1 MSNTID
7 FYFDFS
13 SPYGYL
19 MAEKIDALAAQYG
32 RQVKW
37 HPILLGIVFKATGS
51 APLTLQ
57 NPAKASYSL
66 LDFAR
71 SARFMGLPYRHPSKF
86 PLATQ
91 NAARAYYWLDGQDCG
106 LARQFALAAYR
117 ALFVHDQDISA
128 PEVVFEIASKL
139 GVQRA
144 PQEAPLGCSTLEN
157 ALQTPEIKAR
167 LKDEVD
173 GAIAAGVFGSPHVI
187 IDGEAFFGA
196 DRLPQI
202 EQWLKT
208 GGF

>member
-1 MSNTID
+1 MAEPID

-19 MAEKIDALAAQYG
+19 MSEKIDALAAQYE
-32 RQVKW
+32 RKVRW
-37 HPILLGIVFKATGS
+37 HPILLGAIFKTTGS

-57 NPAKASYSL
+57 APLKAAYYTR
-66 LDFAR
+66 DFTR
-71 SARFMGLPYRHPSKF
+71 SARFLGIPYNPPSRF
-86 PLATQ
+86 PLPTQ
-91 NAARAYYWLDGQDCG
+91 IAARAYYWLHGQDCA
-106 LARQFALAAYR
+106 LARQFAHAVYR
-117 ALFVHDQDISA
+117 ALFIDDRDISD
-128 PEVVFEIASKL
+128 PETIFEISAKNGIDRSI
-139 GVQRA
+139 
-144 PQEAPLGCSTLEN
+144 LEP

-173 GAIAAGVFGSPHVI
+173 QAMARGVFGSPTVI

-202 EQWLKT
+202 EHWLAT

>member
-1 MSNTID
+1 MSAAID

-19 MAEKIDALAAQYG
+19 MAERIDALAAQHG
-32 RQVKW
+32 RQVTW

-57 NPAKASYSL
+57 NAAKASYSL
-66 LDFAR
+66 HDFER
-71 SARFMGLPYRHPSKF
+71 SARFMGIPYRHPDKF

-91 NAARAYYWLDGQDCG
+91 NAARAYYWLDGQDG
-106 LARQFALAAYR
+106 ATARQFALAAYR
-117 ALFVHDQDISA
+117 ARFVGNMDISA
-128 PEVVFEIASKL
+128 PQTVLEIAAKI
-139 GVQRA
+139 GVDRNILA
-144 PQEAPLGCSTLEN
+144 S
-157 ALQTPEIKAR
+157 ALQSPEIKAR

-173 GAIAAGVFGSPHVI
+173 NAVKAGVFGSPHVI
-187 IDGEAFFGA
+187 IDGEPFFGA

-202 EQWLKT
+202 ERWLAS

>member
-1 MSNTID
+1 MAEPID

-19 MAEKIDALAAQYG
+19 MSEKIDALAAQHG
-32 RQVKW
+32 RKVRW
-37 HPILLGIVFKATGS
+37 HPILLGAIFKTTGS

-57 NPAKASYSL
+57 APLKAAYYTR
-66 LDFAR
+66 DFAR
-71 SARFMGLPYRHPSKF
+71 SARFLGIPYNPPSRF
-86 PLATQ
+86 PLPTQ
-91 NAARAYYWLDGQDCG
+91 IAARAYCWLHGQDCA
-106 LARQFALAAYR
+106 LARQFAHAVYR
-117 ALFVHDQDISA
+117 ALFIDDRDISD
-128 PEVVFEIASKL
+128 PETIFEISAKNGIDRSI
-139 GVQRA
+139 
-144 PQEAPLGCSTLEN
+144 LEP

-173 GAIAAGVFGSPHVI
+173 QAMARGVFGSPTVI

-202 EQWLKT
+202 EHWLAT